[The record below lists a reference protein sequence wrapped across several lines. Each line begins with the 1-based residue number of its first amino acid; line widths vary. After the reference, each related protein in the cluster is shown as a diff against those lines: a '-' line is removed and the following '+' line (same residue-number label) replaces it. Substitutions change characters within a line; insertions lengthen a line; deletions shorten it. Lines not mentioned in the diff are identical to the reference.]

1 MKTFIKKRF
10 VYWKIQSNITKKN
23 SYFISK
29 YKSHVYFQ
37 DTKSENQLNTLN
49 TAQILHA
56 TDNKMLKLFASH
68 QNVNSKMENPEIQ
81 SKIYQVK
88 SCKVID
94 CLRIL
99 I

>member
-1 MKTFIKKRF
+1 
-10 VYWKIQSNITKKN
+10 
-23 SYFISK
+23 
-29 YKSHVYFQ
+29 
-37 DTKSENQLNTLN
+37 
-49 TAQILHA
+49 
-56 TDNKMLKLFASH
+56 MLKLFASH